1 VGDDGAVGGE
11 VKVERSTEIGAAPER
26 VYEVVMDPRR
36 LEDWVSIHESL
47 IEAPRGELKE
57 GAELVQCLK
66 LAGRRFNVHW
76 KVVEDDCP
84 NRVVWEGQ
92 GPVHSHAKVIYGL
105 ERNGDG
111 GTRFSYMNQYD
122 LPGGPLGRL
131 AGRTVAGVAR
141 KEADKSL
148 ERLKK
153 LLE

>member
-1 VGDDGAVGGE
+1 VR
-11 VKVERSTEIGAAPER
+11 VERSTEIGAAPER
-26 VYEVVMDPRR
+26 VYEVVMDAAR

-47 IEAPRGELKE
+47 LEAPAGGLKE
-57 GAELVQCLK
+57 GSELVQCLK
-66 LAGRRFNVHW
+66 LAGRKFNVHW
-76 KVVEDDCP
+76 KVVEDDRP

-105 ERNGDG
+105 ERNGAG

-122 LPGGPLGRL
+122 LPGGPIGKL

-141 KEADKSL
+141 KEVDRSL
-148 ERLKK
+148 DRLKK

>member
-1 VGDDGAVGGE
+1 VR
-11 VKVERSTEIGAAPER
+11 VERTTEIGAAPER
-26 VYEVVMDPRR
+26 VYEVVMDAAR

-47 IEAPRGELKE
+47 LEAPTGGLKE
-57 GAELVQCLK
+57 GSELVQCLK
-66 LAGRRFNVHW
+66 LAGRKFHVHW
-76 KVVEDDCP
+76 KVVEDDRP

-92 GPVHSHAKVIYGL
+92 GPVHSHAKVIYAL
-105 ERNGDG
+105 ERNGHG

-122 LPGGPLGRL
+122 LPGGPLGKL

-141 KEADKSL
+141 KEVDRSL

>member
-1 VGDDGAVGGE
+1 VR
-11 VKVERSTEIGAAPER
+11 VERSTEIGAAPER
-26 VYEVVMDPRR
+26 VYEVVMDPAR

-47 IEAPRGELKE
+47 IESPGGGLKE
-57 GAELVQCLK
+57 GSELVQCLK
-66 LAGRRFNVHW
+66 LAGRKFNVHW
-76 KVVEDDCP
+76 KVVEDDHP

-111 GTRFSYMNQYD
+111 GTRFSYTNEYD
-122 LPGGPLGRL
+122 LPGGPLGKL

-141 KEADKSL
+141 READKSL
-148 ERLKK
+148 QRLKK

>member
-1 VGDDGAVGGE
+1 

-47 IEAPRGELKE
+47 LEAPKGELKE
-57 GAELVQCLK
+57 GSELVQCLK

-76 KVVEDDCP
+76 KVVQDDCP
-84 NRVVWEGQ
+84 NQVVWEGQ
-92 GPVHSHAKVIYGL
+92 GPVHSHAKVIYAL

-111 GTRFSYMNQYD
+111 STRFSYTNEYD
-122 LPGGPLGRL
+122 LPGGPLGKL

-141 KEADKSL
+141 KEADRSL